1 MSTPYQ
7 LVKPVGWNVLRRS
20 TLWKCALLFC
30 FPNIRS
36 LVFGTIYD
44 SLLFEIVFNIWGIF
58 IFILRFVFDW
68 VAKWLFFWP
77 DPDLKNITYLRIK
90 DSQTSVWRGLIYK
103 ATIKID
109 VLINIQMVDCLYFL
123 EHVNIVHWY
132 ASLNLSS
139 WEKKL
144 LICLPRIINRLRE
157 LYHENFEWIAASSK
171 FFVSRNIRTW
181 LRISSKLAF
190 TASKSIF
197 GCPEEAV

>member
-1 MSTPYQ
+1 MCP
-7 LVKPVGWNVLRRS
+7 P
-20 TLWKCALLFC
+20 LLFPKYKVPC
-30 FPNIRS
+30 FWHY
-36 LVFGTIYD
+36 L
-44 SLLFEIVFNIWGIF
+44 WF
-58 IFILRFVFDW
+58 ITFWNRFQYLGHLYLHPKICF
-68 VAKWLFFWP
+68 WLSCKMTFFWP